1 MRPKLKTG
9 WGNRRREVSGANT
22 YGTEEV
28 VGTQESACMLRSLV
42 T

>member
-9 WGNRRREVSGANT
+9 CRNRRWEVSGANW
-22 YGTEEV
+22 YGAEKV
-28 VGTQESACMLRSLV
+28 VGTQEAACMFRSLV